1 MSLSLKDTNILKGI
15 ALMML
20 LWHHLFYTRNG
31 MYTEFCVG
39 KYELSEM
46 FARICKLCVAIFVML
61 SGYGLTVQAEKNGG
75 INSIGSFY
83 RHRFSKLLVNYWV
96 IWLLFVPLGVFAFDR
111 GFEDVYQTNIIPKFV
126 ADVFGLAFAFNFYG
140 YNATWWFMSC
150 IIVLYLCYPFLYKAV
165 KKYPILTLLG
175 SVSIAIAV
183 PAVGQHFGFLNSTIL
198 MYLPA
203 FVLGILMKIC
213 PIYIEREKEKHNR
226 VLQAVLLLLFLTLWV
241 EHLYVKA
248 NIVFD
253 AVITLSMIMLY
264 KSVEL
269 PTFVEKPLEFLGK
282 HSMNIFLFH
291 TFIFSHWL
299 KDFIYSP
306 KNPLL
311 IFLLLL
317 ALCLII
323 SVAIE
328 WLKKIIKID
337 SLIK

>member
-1 MSLSLKDTNILKGI
+1 
-15 ALMML
+15 
-20 LWHHLFYTRNG
+20 

-83 RHRFSKLLVNYWV
+83 RHRFSKLFVNYWV

-150 IIVLYLCYPFLYKAV
+150 IIVLYLSYPFLYKAV
-165 KKYPILTLLG
+165 KNYPIYTLLG
-175 SVSIAIAV
+175 SVSVAIAV
-183 PAVGQHFGFLNSTIL
+183 PTVGQHFGFINSTML

-203 FVLGILMKIC
+203 FVVGIILKIS
-213 PIYIEREKEKHNR
+213 PIYIEREREGVGKPR
-226 VLQAVLLLLFLTLWV
+226 LLQLILLIIFLTLWA
-241 EHLYVKA
+241 EHLFVKA

-253 AVITLSMIMLY
+253 TIITLSMIMLY

-299 KDFIYSP
+299 KNFIYSP

-317 ALCLII
+317 GVSLII

-328 WLKKIIKID
+328 WLKKLIKID

>member
-1 MSLSLKDTNILKGI
+1 MNLSLKDTNILKGI

-39 KYELSEM
+39 KYELAEM
-46 FARICKLCVAIFVML
+46 SARICKICVAIFVML

-75 INSIGSFY
+75 IDSIGGFY
-83 RHRFSKLLVNYWV
+83 KHRFSKLMVNYWF
-96 IWLLFVPLGVFAFDR
+96 IWLLFVPIGVLLFGR
-111 GFEDVYQTNIIPKFV
+111 GFEEAYQTNIIAKFV
-126 ADVFGLAFAFNFYG
+126 ADIFGLAFAFNFYG

-150 IIVLYLCYPFLYKAV
+150 IIVLYLCYPLLYKAV
-165 KKYPILTLLG
+165 KIYPIYTLLG
-175 SVSIAIAV
+175 SVSVAIVV
-183 PAVGQHFGFLNSTIL
+183 PAVGQHFGFFNSTIL

-203 FVLGILMKIC
+203 FVVGIMLKTCSIWR
-213 PIYIEREKEKHNR
+213 YGNGRL
-226 VLQAVLLLLFLTLWV
+226 LQIILLIIFLTLWA

-248 NIVFD
+248 DIVFD
-253 AVITLSMIMLY
+253 SIVTLSMIMLY
-264 KSVEL
+264 KTVVL
-269 PTFVEKPLEFLGK
+269 PSFVGKTFEFLGK
-282 HSMNIFLFH
+282 HSMNIFMFH

-317 ALCLII
+317 IVCLII
-323 SVAIE
+323 SVVIE
-328 WLKKIIKID
+328 WLKKIIRID
-337 SLIK
+337 SLFFKQ

>member
-1 MSLSLKDTNILKGI
+1 MSLSLKDSNILKGV
-15 ALMML
+15 ALMLL
-20 LWHHLFYTRNG
+20 LWHHLFFSRNG
-31 MYTEFCVG
+31 MYTDFCVG
-39 KYELSEM
+39 KYELAEM

-75 INSIGSFY
+75 INSIGDFY
-83 RHRFSKLLVNYWV
+83 RHRFSKLLVNYWF
-96 IWLLFVPLGVFAFDR
+96 IWLLFVPLGVLVFDR
-111 GFEDVYQTNIIPKFV
+111 GFEEVYQTNIIPKFV
-126 ADVFGLAFAFNFYG
+126 ADVLGLAFAFNFYG

-150 IIVLYLCYPFLYKAV
+150 IIVLYLGYPFLYKAV
-165 KKYPILTLLG
+165 KSYPIYTLLG
-175 SVSIAIAV
+175 SVSVAIAV
-183 PAVGQHFGFLNSTIL
+183 PAVGQHFGFLNSTML

-203 FVLGILMKIC
+203 FVVGIILKIS
-213 PIYIEREKEKHNR
+213 PIYIEREGVGKR
-226 VLQAVLLLLFLTLWV
+226 RLLQLILLITFLTLWA

-253 AVITLSMIMLY
+253 SVITVSMIMLY

-269 PTFVEKPLEFLGK
+269 PRFVGNILEFLGK

-317 ALCLII
+317 GVCLII

-328 WLKKIIKID
+328 WLKKLIKID